1 MLKSY
6 KEYLNDILETDCDKD
21 EDFDDLELRNKLEDC
36 ENDIEDIEYSLPYD
50 EIEEDD
56 VPLENMSG
64 D

>member
-21 EDFDDLELRNKLEDC
+21 EDFDDLELRSKLEDC